1 MTGAGIVVSVA
12 IGAGLLLWVVNL
24 IRRDRLYVGYGV
36 IFVIGTLAALVVLL
50 VPALL
55 AAITRASDALL
66 AMPALSIVPLALFT
80 FLMVY
85 VFAQITVLSNRVMRL
100 TQELAIRNAREDGK
114 LEPRA
119 LEPRP

>member
-1 MTGAGIVVSVA
+1 MTSAGVAVSAV
-12 IGAGLLLWVVNL
+12 IGAALLLWVVNL

-50 VPALL
+50 VPSLL
-55 AAITRASDALL
+55 AAITRVSNALL

-100 TQELAIRNAREDGK
+100 TQELAIRNAREDGR
-114 LEPRA
+114 LEPQA
-119 LEPRP
+119 IEPRP